1 MADTIQIMS
10 KKAFR
15 FPRPDVNPQDNQE
28 LKFGEM
34 YFDTTPNEI
43 QVAPAWIQKDPMFE
57 WASADGD
64 IVVVQTVATSSGATE
79 RSRSKPGEGRP
90 GEPNPSARP

>member
-15 FPRPDVNPQDNQE
+15 FPRPDVNPLDNQE
-28 LKFGEM
+28 LKFGEIF
-34 YFDTTPNEI
+34 FDTIPNEI
-43 QVAPAWIQKDPMFE
+43 QVAPAWIKDDPMFS

-64 IVVVQTVATSSGATE
+64 IVIVQTVPTSSTGATE
-79 RSRSKPGEGRP
+79 RTGTKK
-90 GEPNPSARP
+90 A